1 MWQFGRNKKK
11 LVNVESKNLSRMTN
25 AVHIDDGAVYLKLA
39 RENIKFNFNSTCGHK
54 TKYHW
59 TNSVN

>member
-1 MWQFGRNKKK
+1 
-11 LVNVESKNLSRMTN
+11 MTN

-39 RENIKFNFNSTCGHK
+39 RENIKFSFNSTCGHK